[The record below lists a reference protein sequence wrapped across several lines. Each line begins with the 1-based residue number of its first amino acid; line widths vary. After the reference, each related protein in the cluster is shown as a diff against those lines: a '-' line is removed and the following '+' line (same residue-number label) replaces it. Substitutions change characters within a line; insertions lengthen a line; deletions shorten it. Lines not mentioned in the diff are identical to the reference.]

1 MTDHPHPG
9 QGGLDFWVPA
19 VLAAAAALAYL
30 LAAARA
36 RTGPRGWSRW
46 RSAAWVAGC
55 AVVAV
60 AVSPVLGEGGD
71 PRAHMARHLLLGMIA
86 PLGLVLAAPV
96 TLLLRVRG
104 PATRRRVGRV
114 LRSAPVHVLG
124 HPVAAA
130 VLSVGGLYAVM
141 LTPLH
146 TVAETHP
153 VAHHAL
159 HLHYLV
165 AGYLFT
171 WSIAGPDPAPR
182 RPAPRTRLVVLVLAA
197 AAHAVLAKALY
208 ARADTLPWAAHH
220 DAESVAAAAEL
231 MYYGGDLA
239 ELLLAAALFA
249 AGPRVTSRL
258 GPSASRRAGA
268 GSPPRPRRSVRWR
281 RAGWASGP

>member
-1 MTDHPHPG
+1 MSDHPHPG
-9 QGGLDFWVPA
+9 QDGLGFWVQA
-19 VLAAAAALAYL
+19 ALVAAAALVYL

-60 AVSPVLGEGGD
+60 ALSPVLGDGD

-96 TLLLRVRG
+96 TLLLRVSG

-124 HPVAAA
+124 HPVTAA

-146 TVAETHP
+146 ALTEAHP

-165 AGYLFT
+165 AGYAFT

-182 RPAPRTRLVVLVLAA
+182 RPGPRTRLVVLVLAA
-197 AAHAVLAKALY
+197 AAHAVLAKTLY
-208 ARADTLPWAAHH
+208 ARAGALPWAAHH
-220 DAESVAAAAEL
+220 DTESVAAAAKL

-249 AGPRVTSRL
+249 AGPRFTSRP
-258 GPSASRRAGA
+258 GPSASRRPGA
-268 GSPPRPRRSVRWR
+268 GCRPRPRRSARWR
-281 RAGWASGP
+281 RAGWASAP